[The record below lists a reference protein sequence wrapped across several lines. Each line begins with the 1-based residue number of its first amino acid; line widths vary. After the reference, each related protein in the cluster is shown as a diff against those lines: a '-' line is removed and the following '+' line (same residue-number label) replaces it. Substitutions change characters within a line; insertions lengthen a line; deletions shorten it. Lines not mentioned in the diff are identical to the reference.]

1 LVQRDDDL
9 AETVRSRY
17 RVYVE
22 KTAPVIDYYSNS
34 EAFFLDIDGSGEI
47 DEVAEEIFRL
57 LENV

>member
-1 LVQRDDDL
+1 
-9 AETVRSRY
+9 
-17 RVYVE
+17 
-22 KTAPVIDYYSNS
+22 VIDYYSNS